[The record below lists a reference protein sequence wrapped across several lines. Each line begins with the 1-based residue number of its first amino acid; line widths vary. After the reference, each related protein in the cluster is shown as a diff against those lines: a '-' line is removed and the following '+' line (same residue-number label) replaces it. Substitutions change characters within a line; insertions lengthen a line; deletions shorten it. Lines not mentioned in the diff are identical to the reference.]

1 MIEMNNVQIDIGGG
15 YTLSISQFRIDGKDG
30 ATYSNREDGTVEIAI
45 LDPDANFVPLRPPG
59 PDGRAEHDDVLGWV
73 DFDGIVDAVNKVRE
87 DYNV

>member
-45 LDPDANFVPLRPPG
+45 LDPDANFVPLQ
-59 PDGRAEHDDVLGWV
+59 EHDDVLGWV
-73 DFDGIVDAVNKVRE
+73 NFDGIVDAVNKVRE